1 MGLPTPARDGPPFPS
16 LRPSWSPK
24 RPGPLPESP
33 AQRRDSTGPVWRP
46 HHTDKE
52 DAAADTDAPHTT
64 VRCHSSGYIYTLRG
78 VRVWE
83 DRWWLLTMMPV
94 VKTGPGRLPFG
105 LCIAGNTQC
114 FLLVCTARPGS
125 RSRRR
130 RAAGRTAGHQIKSL
144 PSSAAASGVVLA
156 RAGGVNLT
164 WDIMLPS
171 PRRRDV
177 LRPVI
182 SHQSERDTTLT
193 LTPQQQ
199 AATSGTQLT
208 GVLHSSFGF
217 FPRRPPPETCYNNN
231 TTYFVQDLV
240 QMGEPAG
247 ANAVTR

>member
-16 LRPSWSPK
+16 LPPGWNPK

-33 AQRRDSTGPVWRP
+33 AQRRDSTGPVSRP
-46 HHTDKE
+46 HHTEKE
-52 DAAADTDAPHTT
+52 DGTAADTDAPHTT

-83 DRWWLLTMMPV
+83 DRWVVLGGWWLLTMMLV

-114 FLLVCTARPGS
+114 FLLVCTAGPGS
-125 RSRRR
+125 RSRSVICRIR
-130 RAAGRTAGHQIKSL
+130 GVAQQDGRHQIKSL
-144 PSSAAASGVVLA
+144 PSFAAASGVVLA
-156 RAGGVNLT
+156 RTGGVNLT

-171 PRRRDV
+171 PRRRVV

-217 FPRRPPPETCYNNN
+217 SPRRPPPET
-231 TTYFVQDLV
+231 
-240 QMGEPAG
+240 
-247 ANAVTR
+247 

>member
-1 MGLPTPARDGPPFPS
+1 MPFVRLYIYPARCACVGGPLVAAHDDARGQNRSGSPSFWPLHRGKHPVFPAGVHGPPWVALTVS
-16 LRPSWSPK
+16 DL
-24 RPGPLPESP
+24 
-33 AQRRDSTGPVWRP
+33 QDS
-46 HHTDKE
+46 
-52 DAAADTDAPHTT
+52 
-64 VRCHSSGYIYTLRG
+64 
-78 VRVWE
+78 
-83 DRWWLLTMMPV
+83 
-94 VKTGPGRLPFG
+94 
-105 LCIAGNTQC
+105 
-114 FLLVCTARPGS
+114 
-125 RSRRR
+125 RR

-171 PRRRDV
+171 PRRRVV